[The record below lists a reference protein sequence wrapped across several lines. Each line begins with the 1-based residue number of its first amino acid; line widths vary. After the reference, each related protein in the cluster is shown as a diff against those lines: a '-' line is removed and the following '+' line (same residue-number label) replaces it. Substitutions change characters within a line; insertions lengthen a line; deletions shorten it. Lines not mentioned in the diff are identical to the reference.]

1 MILKVENLQSKY
13 GLSQVLFDIG
23 LEVSEGES
31 VCILGRNGVGKSTT
45 LKTIIGDVKA
55 CGGSIVF
62 NGENIIGLPAYKISR
77 KGLAFVPQG
86 RHIFPNLTVRENL
99 IMAQRNG
106 VDGRCNWTFEKI
118 HELFPILKTRAN
130 QKGRQLSGG
139 EQQMLAISRG
149 LLQNPKL
156 LLLDEICE
164 GLAPIVVQE
173 LAEVIQELRE
183 RKVSILIAEQSVKFA
198 TKVSDRCYIIEKGK
212 VVYHGD
218 SSGIPHEVF
227 VKHLGA

>member
-1 MILKVENLQSKY
+1 
-13 GLSQVLFDIG
+13 
-23 LEVSEGES
+23 
-31 VCILGRNGVGKSTT
+31 
-45 LKTIIGDVKA
+45 
-55 CGGSIVF
+55 
-62 NGENIIGLPAYKISR
+62 
-77 KGLAFVPQG
+77 
-86 RHIFPNLTVRENL
+86 
-99 IMAQRNG
+99 
-106 VDGRCNWTFEKI
+106 
-118 HELFPILKTRAN
+118 
-130 QKGRQLSGG
+130 
-139 EQQMLAISRG
+139 MLAISRG